1 MSAMPPTGEDPD
13 VAAYLKHHG
22 YKPAP
27 MRIAVLGAGEF
38 GTAMAYVAATNGHDV
53 TVYARDPAQ
62 VAHINAHHANPKY
75 LTETALPTCLR
86 ATDDV
91 ADALAGA
98 QLVIHALPAQ
108 TTPDFLRANRALI
121 ERYAIPVEP
130 CCA

>member
-62 VAHINAHHANPKY
+62 VAHINAHPEFRSEAHAHSIHLASY
-75 LTETALPTCLR
+75 R
-86 ATDDV
+86 AMTS
-91 ADALAGA
+91 
-98 QLVIHALPAQ
+98 
-108 TTPDFLRANRALI
+108 
-121 ERYAIPVEP
+121 
-130 CCA
+130 